1 MIIVGV
7 CKPWGR
13 RRSMSEQATEPGVI
27 EGGHLQKSLKTQRM
41 TMVSLGDVIE
51 AGLFVGGWQF
61 RSHRRR
67 VVGNAEPKQSA
78 SFSPVLPNPLGEWR

>member
-1 MIIVGV
+1 
-7 CKPWGR
+7 
-13 RRSMSEQATEPGVI
+13 MSEQATEPGVV
-27 EGGHLQKSLKTQRM
+27 EGGHQQQGLKTRRI

-67 VVGNAEPKQSA
+67 VMGNAVPKQSA
-78 SFSPVLPNPLGEWR
+78 SFSPVLSNLLGEWQS

>member
-1 MIIVGV
+1 
-7 CKPWGR
+7 
-13 RRSMSEQATEPGVI
+13 MSEQATEPGVV

-61 RSHRRR
+61 RSHR
-67 VVGNAEPKQSA
+67 GDA
-78 SFSPVLPNPLGEWR
+78 